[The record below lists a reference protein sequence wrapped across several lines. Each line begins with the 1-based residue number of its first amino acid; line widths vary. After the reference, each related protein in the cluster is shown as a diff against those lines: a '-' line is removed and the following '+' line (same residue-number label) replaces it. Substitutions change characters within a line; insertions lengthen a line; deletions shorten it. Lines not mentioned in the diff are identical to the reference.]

1 MKLLVFSDS
10 HGETEPMRLA
20 MRRERP
26 DAVLHLGDHAADAF
40 ALAQEYYATSVA
52 YVRGNCDF
60 SFPPC
65 AETYRR
71 TLEGVTIFACHGHRY
86 GVKSSL
92 LALSYAAREQ
102 GAALAL
108 FGHTHGPYLET
119 SEGLTLL
126 NPGACGGR
134 RPTYAVV
141 ELRGGSAV
149 CRIKDV
155 YSEEYQ

>member
-10 HGETEPMRLA
+10 HGETEPMRTA
-20 MRRERP
+20 IGRERP

-40 ALAQEYYATSVA
+40 ALSQEYYALPVA

-65 AETYRR
+65 SEAYRR
-71 TLEGVTIFACHGHRY
+71 TMEGVTIFACHGHRY

-92 LALSYAAREQ
+92 LALTYAAREQ
-102 GAALAL
+102 GASLVL
-108 FGHTHGPYLET
+108 FGHTHCPYLEE
-119 SEGLTLL
+119 SGELTLL

-134 RPTYAVV
+134 HPTYALV
-141 ELRGGSAV
+141 ELHDGRAA

-155 YSEEYQ
+155 YSEESL